1 MMRNPTIAEIEEQLA
16 QIERRRES
24 LRAMWIDV
32 MTFDPDEP
40 VAPLVAEQRR
50 DLVTTNELLA
60 VQESQTRRLLERTQA
75 ASADR
80 SALVALIARLNGVAN

>member
-40 VAPLVAEQRR
+40 VAPLVAEQRKG
-50 DLVTTNELLA
+50 LVTTDQLLA

-75 ASADR
+75 GEATRAALAD
-80 SALVALIARLNGVAN
+80 LIHRLNGEN